1 MQHGQTAEERRSRYK
16 PPLCGD
22 VDEHGL
28 RDGPIREAGPKSS
41 ALLGPAQAH
50 VDPRAPRGQ
59 HPMPQP
65 ASVGVRD
72 SLAAPAH
79 IVPAD
84 IIAPAVSSSATVTAE
99 KMLTDTGFGKLNQRL
114 EK

>member
-1 MQHGQTAEERRSRYK
+1 MLILVLLVGNI
-16 PPLCGD
+16 LC
-22 VDEHGL
+22 HSL
-28 RDGPIREAGPKSS
+28 
-41 ALLGPAQAH
+41 
-50 VDPRAPRGQ
+50 
-59 HPMPQP
+59 PQ
-65 ASVGVRD
+65 SVRD